1 MRRCGSVVIYTLGL
15 LLKEV
20 CLNSG
25 EVDKDTRRG
34 VVLMFSMILL
44 WRCEVMF
51 LADVEG
57 GNFASR
63 LKCKCGGREK

>member
-1 MRRCGSVVIYTLGL
+1 MDVMLTQIQ
-15 LLKEV
+15 
-20 CLNSG
+20 
-25 EVDKDTRRG
+25 G
-34 VVLMFSMILL
+34 VVLFFSFQVFG
-44 WRCEVMF
+44 CGAEKVMF